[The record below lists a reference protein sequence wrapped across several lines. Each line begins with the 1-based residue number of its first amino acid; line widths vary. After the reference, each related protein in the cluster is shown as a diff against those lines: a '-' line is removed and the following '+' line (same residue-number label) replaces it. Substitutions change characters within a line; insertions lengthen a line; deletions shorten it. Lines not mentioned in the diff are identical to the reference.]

1 MNLYFFLNTLIILLL
16 SAGLFS
22 KNFKTIFFLLS
33 VLLISFNI
41 LIFSHSSAQDHVVTM
56 NSFEQDDFFFEPLFT
71 IITKVLYLFL
81 PSEFVLA
88 ATFLFV
94 SITAFALIERNLKNV
109 LFVILLL
116 QFQTGLISVRIFLA
130 IIIGGLA
137 IFSLS
142 KIKKYTAA
150 VAAPLFHSAT
160 IIILPIVILDRLK
173 NFQSFIYFLAVIFF
187 IIILIGE
194 INIRELLVNF
204 ALYIGR
210 DYSYYLSAGIGSDGA
225 LSIFSIIKF
234 LLPIIF
240 ILICTR
246 FQINVFLFLA
256 IFAFLIKVLLW
267 EFEPLSRITNT
278 LLIIS
283 VCYLT
288 TLDINKNL
296 ASFFVLFYCLALNF
310 SLFFESDTVTS
321 LKFYFEGLS
330 VVF

>member
-1 MNLYFFLNTLIILLL
+1 MRFF
-16 SAGLFS
+16 
-22 KNFKTIFFLLS
+22 
-33 VLLISFNI
+33 V
-41 LIFSHSSAQDHVVTM
+41 
-56 NSFEQDDFFFEPLFT
+56 
-71 IITKVLYLFL
+71 
-81 PSEFVLA
+81 
-88 ATFLFV
+88 
-94 SITAFALIERNLKNV
+94 
-109 LFVILLL
+109 
-116 QFQTGLISVRIFLA
+116 A

-137 IFSLS
+137 VFSLS
-142 KIKKYTAA
+142 KIKKYTATIM
-150 VAAPLFHSAT
+150 APLFHTAT
-160 IIILPIVILDRLK
+160 IIILPIIIFDRLK
-173 NFQSFIYFLAVIFF
+173 NLQSFIYFLAVIFF

-210 DYSYYLSAGIGSDGA
+210 DYSHYLSIGIGSDGA

-234 LLPIIF
+234 LLPVIF

-283 VCYLT
+283 VCYLI

-296 ASFFVLFYCLALNF
+296 ARFFVLFYCLGLNF
-310 SLFFESDTVTS
+310 SLFFESKIVDT
-321 LKFYFEGLS
+321 LKFYFEGIS
-330 VVF
+330 VIF